1 MPVRRSGQVQVLREK
16 LRADSWKPKQLS
28 DRENANKPAA
38 ASPCRGNPN
47 FTAAP
52 SRLEPLIFPE
62 KPRLPRPNRL
72 LYRFGSRLPALV
84 RRSEPQETRMS
95 DFKYSITNLKPVEPV
110 QKISLTFPD
119 GATREFAKSISGLDI
134 AKGISPSLAK
144 RTVAMA
150 LDGTVADLTDPI
162 EHDAKIEFISRDDAR
177 ALELIRHDCAHVLA
191 EAVQSLWPG
200 TQVTI
205 GPVIEN
211 GFYYDFF
218 RNQPFT
224 PEDFPAIEK
233 RMREIIAGDKPFTK
247 EVWSR
252 EKARS
257 VFRDKGELFKVELVD
272 AIPEDQELK
281 IYKQG
286 DWFDLCRGPHM
297 TSTGKVGN
305 AFKLMKVAG
314 AYWRGDSRNPMLTRI
329 YGTAFAKPE
338 QLDAYLKQI
347 EEAEKRDHRKLGREL
362 DLFHFQEEGP
372 GVVFW
377 HAKGWSLFQS
387 IIAYMRRRLAGD
399 YDEVNAPQML
409 DKSLWETSGHW
420 GWYRENMFA
429 AQSAGDEAED
439 KRWFAIK
446 PMNCP
451 GHVLIF
457 KHGLKSYRDL
467 PIRLAEF
474 GLVHRYEPSG
484 ALHGLLRVRGF
495 TQDDAHIFCTEDQL
509 AEECLK
515 INDLILSVY
524 ADFGFDDDILIK
536 LATRP
541 EKRVGT
547 DAMWDHAE
555 GVLRSVLDKIAAR
568 SGNRI
573 KTGINPGEGTF
584 YGPKFEYVLRDA
596 IGRDWQCGTT
606 QVDFN
611 LPERFGAFYIDA
623 AGEKKQPV
631 MVHRA
636 ICGSL
641 ERFTGILIEHFAGH
655 FPLWL
660 APVQAVVCTIV
671 SDADSYASEVAAA
684 ARRAGLRVELDLR
697 NEKINYKVR
706 EHSLAKVPVLL
717 VVGKKETENR
727 AVSIRR
733 LGSQEQKVVGLD
745 EALAGLVEEAV
756 APDVRRGRGG

>member
-1 MPVRRSGQVQVLREK
+1 MV
-16 LRADSWKPKQLS
+16 
-28 DRENANKPAA
+28 
-38 ASPCRGNPN
+38 
-47 FTAAP
+47 T
-52 SRLEPLIFPE
+52 
-62 KPRLPRPNRL
+62 
-72 LYRFGSRLPALV
+72 
-84 RRSEPQETRMS
+84 
-95 DFKYSITNLKPVEPV
+95 
-110 QKISLTFPD
+110 LTFPD
-119 GATREFAKSISGLDI
+119 GARREFQNGISGLDI

-150 LDGTVADLTDPI
+150 LDGEVMDLTDPI
-162 EHDAKIEFISRDDAR
+162 ERDAKIEFISREDPR
-177 ALELIRHDCAHVLA
+177 ALELIRHDAAHVMA
-191 EAVQSLWPG
+191 EAVQELFPG

-205 GPVIEN
+205 GPSIEN

-224 PEDFPAIEK
+224 PEDLPAIEK
-233 RMREIIAGDKPFTK
+233 KMKEIVARDKPFTK
-247 EVWSR
+247 EVWTR
-252 EKARS
+252 DQAKK
-257 VFRDKGELFKVELVD
+257 VFKDKGENFKVELVES
-272 AIPEDQELK
+272 IPADQELK

-286 DWFDLCRGPHM
+286 EWFDLCRGPHM
-297 TSTGKVGN
+297 PSTGKVGT

-314 AYWRGDSRNPMLTRI
+314 AYWRGDATKPMLTRI
-329 YGTAFAKPE
+329 YGTAWPDQK
-338 QLDAYLKQI
+338 QLDDYIHRL
-347 EEAEKRDHRKLGREL
+347 EEAEKRDHRKLGREM

-387 IIAYMRRRLAGD
+387 IVSYMRRRLRGD

-420 GWYRENMFA
+420 DWYRENMFA

-451 GHVLIF
+451 GHVQIF

-474 GLVHRYEPSG
+474 GVVHRYEPSG
-484 ALHGLLRVRGF
+484 AMHGLLRVRGF
-495 TQDDAHIFCTEDQL
+495 TQDDAHVFCTEDQL
-509 AEECLK
+509 AAECLK
-515 INDLILSVY
+515 INDLILSTY
-524 ADFGFDDDILIK
+524 DDFGFTGELTVK
-536 LATRP
+536 LSTRP
-541 EKRVGT
+541 EKRVGA
-547 DAMWDHAE
+547 DASWDHAE
-555 GVLRSVLDKIAAR
+555 SVMEKVLKQIADQ
-568 SGNRI
+568 SNGRI
-573 KTGINPGEGTF
+573 KTAINPGEGAF

-623 AGEKKQPV
+623 DGGKKTPV

-641 ERFTGILIEHFAGH
+641 ERFTGILIEHHTGH

-660 APVQAVVCTIV
+660 APVQIKVCTIT
-671 SDADSYASEVAAA
+671 SDADAYAKDVMKAAFKL
-684 ARRAGLRVELDLR
+684 GLRAEMDLR

-706 EHSLAKVPVLL
+706 EHSLAKIPVLL
-717 VVGKKETENR
+717 VVGKKEAEERT
-727 AVSIRR
+727 VSIRR
-733 LGSQEQKVVGLD
+733 LGSQNQTSMPLDAALAALVAEALPPDLKREKDD
-745 EALAGLVEEAV
+745 EAA
-756 APDVRRGRGG
+756 